1 MDLSNSQSLRACARE
16 RERRTDRERE
26 TETER
31 QTERDTHTEKGITER
46 ATRKGAETII
56 IRGTALRI
64 VSGPLGLVT
73 GSLRTYGNAKK
84 SR

>member
-1 MDLSNSQSLRACARE
+1 MRARKRE
-16 RERRTDRERE
+16 RERDRQRERDRD
-26 TETER
+26 R
-31 QTERDTHTEKGITER
+31 QTDRDTHTEKGITER